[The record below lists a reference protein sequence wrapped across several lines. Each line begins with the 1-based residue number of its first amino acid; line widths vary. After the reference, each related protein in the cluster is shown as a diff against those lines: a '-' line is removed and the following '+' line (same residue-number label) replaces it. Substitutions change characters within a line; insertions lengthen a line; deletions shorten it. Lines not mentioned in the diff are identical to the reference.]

1 MRLTIQILVVTYEG
15 HVKPSAY
22 AFFTREEA
30 EAQAVT
36 NARQELE
43 GAYEDEVDFF
53 HDLEKLLTPA
63 RVEELQAIGFEQ
75 ALDALNDVEALDM
88 AKDFTSFDYEINPAF
103 LDATAED
110 LAGAQ

>member
-43 GAYEDEVDFF
+43 GAYEDEVDFY
-53 HDLEKLLTPA
+53 HDLEKLVTPTRFA
-63 RVEELQAIGFEQ
+63 ELEAMGFET
-75 ALDALNDVEALDM
+75 ALDALGDVEALDM
-88 AKDFTSFDYEINPAF
+88 AKDFTAFDYEINPSF
-103 LDATAED
+103 LEATPED
-110 LAGAQ
+110 LAG